1 MGTSRSFSVWR
12 SKTSLALSPQKRW
25 WQGDDLLCNGCEYHQ
40 THFVFQRV
48 TRCTSYQSQCHIS
61 CIPFPL

>member
-1 MGTSRSFSVWR
+1 MCRKFNKILTEVFEN
-12 SKTSLALSPQKRW
+12 KLTY
-25 WQGDDLLCNGCEYHQ
+25 CEYHQ

-48 TRCTSYQSQCHIS
+48 TRCTSYQSQSHIS